1 MIDPGSKINFI
12 THQLAGQ
19 LQLESTLNKIFMK
32 RVNKE
37 YTKRE
42 VKMYCLGEEGAMKQ
56 VHWMEA
62 VGVGNITEATQPFP
76 PLPQWGT
83 GSGMLDHIPAF
94 KTQTQTQV
102 GRFIPARHNT
112 LLPRLKDGSREQE
125 GRE

>member
-56 VHWMEA
+56 VHWMGRKHNGSHSTLPPTA
-62 VGVGNITEATQPFP
+62 PVGDWFGNAGPH
-76 PLPQWGT
+76 
-83 GSGMLDHIPAF
+83 SGC
-94 KTQTQTQV
+94 
-102 GRFIPARHNT
+102 
-112 LLPRLKDGSREQE
+112 
-125 GRE
+125 